1 MAQTTL
7 SGSTVRHNGGTV
19 LKAGNVPSTS
29 KTKDLSIIT
38 SLYKTAYS
46 SIANETNSRLGLSDR
61 PLATG
66 DYAKMTKGR
75 FIAKYL
81 TGGYIAGL
89 ANTAISMMAC
99 DPNSRTV
106 HKNQT
111 ARRLHITA
119 WNAVTGAATKGG
131 NAGDSYN
138 FIDPEV
144 AGGTTASAESGTP
157 VNEWSVNGELVF
169 MAGAKNPTTTSYS
182 VRKG

>member
-7 SGSTVRHNGGTV
+7 SGSTVRHNGGTILQV
-19 LKAGNVPSTS
+19 GNVSG
-29 KTKDLSIIT
+29 KTKNLSAIT
-38 SLYKTAYS
+38 NLHKTVYAS
-46 SIANETNSRLGLSDR
+46 KANESNANSGLAAR

-89 ANTAISMMAC
+89 ANAAISMMAR
-99 DPNSRTV
+99 DPNSRTI

-111 ARRLHITA
+111 ARRLHITS
-119 WNAVTGAATKGG
+119 WNAITGVATKGG
-131 NAGDSYN
+131 SAGASYN

-144 AGGTTASAESGTP
+144 AGGTTASAESGSPT
-157 VNEWSVNGELVF
+157 NEWSVNGELVF
-169 MAGAKNPTTTSYS
+169 ITGKNPTTASYS